1 MARSLPEESPSRF
14 TPPTVYA
21 AETDEGYKP
30 PVRFYSTRH
39 DLINDL
45 ETIELHDQ
53 LIPDQDP
60 QGLGQIKPARHTA
73 TRVF

>member
-1 MARSLPEESPSRF
+1 MG
-14 TPPTVYA
+14 A
-21 AETDEGYKP
+21 AVIVV
-30 PVRFYSTRH
+30 PVRPVGEMVAVLANMAASALAADH
-39 DLINDL
+39 V

-53 LIPDQDP
+53 LIPGQDP